1 MKALSSW
8 VFVEKRRLIEV
19 FPEPVQKLWNL
30 WELRV
35 MVLIS
40 LTLQISLIH
49 FGSRRK
55 TRESPAAAM
64 PKGVLQGGGK
74 LDDELSAFWA
84 PFLLLH
90 LGGPDTITAYAL
102 EDNELWLRHLLGL
115 AVQVGVAL
123 YIFLMAW
130 KTSWLSILTIPML
143 ISGLIKYGER
153 TLALRSANR
162 EKFRDS
168 MLTRPDPGPNYA
180 KFMEEFSLKKAE
192 GYKVSAEDV
201 EVQVGVDEVH
211 DAVADVGS
219 NSEPSIVRLYV
230 DLILSFE
237 DRDGSQIFFQNL
249 GSSET
254 AFKVVEVE
262 LGYAYDVFYTK
273 APIIYTRRGCFFRT
287 VTFSSTCLV
296 FVLFLINVRHKHAL
310 TDLITTYILLVGAI
324 ILEIYALVLVVSSDW
339 TTLWLSKTSWYG
351 KPPSSQPPGIRR
363 TLSSQVTSVVQLAKR
378 QRWSNSMA
386 QFNLLSFCLKTKPSI
401 RHESPKSVCMQ
412 KVLEMKLYKFLN
424 QISAYLKQWLFSH
437 ILHKLDEKLEMFL
450 YFTREPISNELK
462 ELIFHHFLQKS
473 QTKGKLTELCAGRG
487 DLVLDQFK
495 FPDFMTWT
503 TEVEFDQS
511 ILLWHIATD
520 LCHHS
525 DATKTSATE
534 YLHREVSMQIADYM
548 MYLLVMCPF
557 MLPIGI
563 GLIRFQDTCAE
574 AKEYFEQRN
583 RTSSVKT
590 EACEMLLRVSTERRG
605 ASYSCLALDGSSW
618 NHRTTSNITRTC
630 ESEVDCEVAKACLKQ
645 RHKKFGNG
653 WVQLKRR
660 TENIKTIR
668 QITELVMTASDFQFW
683 RFCIPLGFPA
693 PGLRIQSEP
702 NVPCSKA
709 QDRLDTDTWKSSR
722 YTHQTQIC
730 GNGDHLLELQYRY
743 AAPRSLMSAARLTK
757 LHNLWR

>member
-1 MKALSSW
+1 MLLTALSSW
-8 VFVEKRRLIEV
+8 VFVEKRRLIDV
-19 FPEPVQKLWNL
+19 FPEPVQKLWNH

-55 TRESPAAAM
+55 YNVKTKIRVFLWFAYLMADWVATVAL
-64 PKGVLQGGGK
+64 GVLSQNQGKSSSCDAKGGSPGGNK
-74 LDDELSAFWA
+74 QDDELSAFWA

-143 ISGLIKYGER
+143 LSGLIKYGER

-211 DAVADVGS
+211 VADVCS
-219 NSEPSIVRLYV
+219 NSEPSIVVKSHDLFNTFKRLYV

-237 DRDGSQIFFQNL
+237 DRDGSQIFFQKL

-310 TDLITTYILLVGAI
+310 TDLIITYILLVGAI
-324 ILEIYALVLVVSSDW
+324 ILEIYALVLVISSDW

-351 KPPSSQPPGIRR
+351 KTPSSQPPGIRR
-363 TLSSQVTSVVQLAKR
+363 TLSSQVTSVVQRAKR
-378 QRWSNSMA
+378 QRWSNSTA

-401 RHESPKSVCMQ
+401 RRESPKSVCMQ

-590 EACEMLLRVSTERRG
+590 EACEMLLRVSTEVKPAKVKGDRSKSVLFDACSLASSLNNQKEKKWEILSQVWIEILGYAASHCRGNFHAQQLRRG
-605 ASYSCLALDGSSW
+605 GELLSHVWLLMAHLG
-618 NHRTTSNITRTC
+618 
-630 ESEVDCEVAKACLKQ
+630 
-645 RHKKFGNG
+645 
-653 WVQLKRR
+653 
-660 TENIKTIR
+660 
-668 QITELVMTASDFQFW
+668 ITEQL
-683 RFCIPLGFPA
+683 
-693 PGLRIQSEP
+693 
-702 NVPCSKA
+702 
-709 QDRLDTDTWKSSR
+709 
-722 YTHQTQIC
+722 QISQ
-730 GNGDHLLELQYRY
+730 GH
-743 AAPRSLMSAARLTK
+743 ARVK
-757 LHNLWR
+757 LIVK